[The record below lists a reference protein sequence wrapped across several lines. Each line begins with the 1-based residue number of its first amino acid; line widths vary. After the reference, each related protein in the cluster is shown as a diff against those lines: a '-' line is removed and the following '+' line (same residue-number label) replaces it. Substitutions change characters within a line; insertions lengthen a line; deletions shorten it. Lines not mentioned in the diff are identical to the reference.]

1 MIMSSYAETYRRSL
15 EKPEEFWA
23 EAAEAIEWERRWDRV
38 LDDTRTPFYRWFDG
52 AKPVAIVSASCG
64 VEVNRVIPYKPLLDA
79 AIEEAR
85 SKPKACVILQ
95 RPMCQAAM
103 IAGRDHDWQELD
115 AKAPP
120 VDCVPLAATDPLYI
134 LYTSGTTGVPKG
146 VVRDNGGH
154 AVALHWSMR
163 HVYGMMPG
171 EAYWAASDIG
181 WAVGHSYLVQRPA
194 LSGRP

>member
-1 MIMSSYAETYRRSL
+1 MPRPIAGRSRSRRNSGRRRPRRSSGRG
-15 EKPEEFWA
+15 A
-23 EAAEAIEWERRWDRV
+23 GTACSMTHGRRFTAGLPGRDSTPAG
-38 LDDTRTPFYRWFDG
+38 TRSTGMSPRD
-52 AKPVAIVSASCG
+52 
-64 VEVNRVIPYKPLLDA
+64 E

-95 RPMCQAAM
+95 RPMCQSAM

-163 HVYGMMPG
+163 HVYGMAPG

-181 WAVGHSYLVQRPA
+181 WAVGHSYTVYAPL
-194 LSGRP
+194 LYGCTSFLYG